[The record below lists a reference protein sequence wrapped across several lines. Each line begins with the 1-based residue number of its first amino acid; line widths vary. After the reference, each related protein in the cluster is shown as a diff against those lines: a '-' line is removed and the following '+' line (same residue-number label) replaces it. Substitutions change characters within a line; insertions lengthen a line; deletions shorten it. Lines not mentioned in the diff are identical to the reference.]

1 MIVPK
6 FDRDRIIQYA
16 KEIGI
21 EVREVAPGEGGV
33 FIQEEDGSERELTTF
48 DLFPETKEIA
58 DLCCALAGLIAENE
72 RLKEENERWARELA
86 AIRDMLPKDYGFEE
100 GTLEYAV
107 AYPEGVRDLVKQTV
121 ERMKASD
128 EFHKYLYEECDEY
141 NVKLIKMLADCLPAL
156 DESKTDYTELSKEI
170 REIYEAFSV

>member
-1 MIVPK
+1 MIVPEL
-6 FDRDRIIQYA
+6 DIDQIIQYA
-16 KEIGI
+16 KESGI

-33 FIQEEDGSERELTTF
+33 FIQEEDGSERRLTTF
-48 DLFPETKEIA
+48 DLFPEIREIA
-58 DLCCALAGLIAENE
+58 DLHRAVAGLIAENE
-72 RLKEENERWARELA
+72 RLKEENECWERELA
-86 AIRDMLPKDYGFEE
+86 AIRDILPEDYGFEE
-100 GTLEYAV
+100 GALEYAA
-107 AYPEGVRDLVKQTV
+107 AYPEGVRNLVKQTV

-170 REIYEAFSV
+170 QEIYEAFSV